1 MGFEEKAI
9 ECFEENL
16 RRKDEDVVVDKEVG
30 ECLLYLAIAYKKR
43 QNFEKT
49 LNYAK
54 RLYDING
61 PERYFFAFL
70 IC

>member
-43 QNFEKT
+43 
-49 LNYAK
+49 
-54 RLYDING
+54 
-61 PERYFFAFL
+61 
-70 IC
+70 